1 MSENEV
7 KTKEWLKIL
16 RSYKEKY
23 KLTDSLIELMGIE
36 IAKRYEQLLDEAK
49 KQVDKYISTSHHD
62 NILVQIEDYETIKS
76 FSLIDNMSDVFD
88 ESALGSKLWTI
99 PLIAGGVTAA
109 VSTLLAPIGLLLGA
123 GGLIEG
129 FRILKRRK
137 SVEMLLEELKPV
149 IKKKL
154 LQDVASYVKE
164 SQNSCNYEK

>member
-129 FRILKRRK
+129 FRILKDPTGL
-137 SVEMLLEELKPV
+137 SE
-149 IKKKL
+149 
-154 LQDVASYVKE
+154 
-164 SQNSCNYEK
+164 